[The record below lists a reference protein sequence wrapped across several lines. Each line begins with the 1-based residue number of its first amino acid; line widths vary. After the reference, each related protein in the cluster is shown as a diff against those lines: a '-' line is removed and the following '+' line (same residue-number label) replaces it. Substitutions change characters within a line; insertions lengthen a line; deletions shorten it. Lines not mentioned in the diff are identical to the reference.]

1 MKQISNVLY
10 VPGINQN
17 LLSVAQLLEE
27 GYKVIFEYKSCVL
40 KDQNNKKVITSEM
53 KDNKFILDLMKND
66 HIEDHEDSNNLK
78 KLIQLKRSVGRRQQ
92 QQQKIFQLNKPSNEW
107 LIDSGCTN
115 HMTYDRELFKK
126 LNKTSISTAMVA
138 NGEQTAVEG
147 IGTISIKNHACM
159 TQISNV
165 LYVPGINQSVLS
177 VAQLLEKGYKVIF
190 EYKSCVIIDQNNKKV
205 TTSEM
210 KDNKFI
216 LDLMK
221 NDHIEDSDALKKL
234 IQLRRSVERQQQQQK
249 IFQLKS
255 QVGNNIKIFSQ
266 GRGSRNKKQIRK

>member
-1 MKQISNVLY
+1 
-10 VPGINQN
+10 
-17 LLSVAQLLEE
+17 
-27 GYKVIFEYKSCVL
+27 
-40 KDQNNKKVITSEM
+40 
-53 KDNKFILDLMKND
+53 
-66 HIEDHEDSNNLK
+66 
-78 KLIQLKRSVGRRQQ
+78 
-92 QQQKIFQLNKPSNEW
+92 
-107 LIDSGCTN
+107 
-115 HMTYDRELFKK
+115 
-126 LNKTSISTAMVA
+126 
-138 NGEQTAVEG
+138 
-147 IGTISIKNHACM
+147 
-159 TQISNV
+159 
-165 LYVPGINQSVLS
+165 
-177 VAQLLEKGYKVIF
+177 LEKGYKVIF